1 MSNARWIWCKGD
13 FELYHSI
20 QLHSRREELGVE
32 YPVMWALYPPFPN
45 VVFRK
50 KFNARRAGSFQVSV
64 KGKAYIRVDGEKY
77 APETEIPFTAGEHDI
92 EIPVLCADGTF
103 PCVFI
108 DSEELITDESWI
120 CVHASTEKYPV
131 GTMEEYC
138 DKNDNPHIFK
148 FSYEPIFPVASE
160 RIGKGILYDFGR
172 ETFARLQIEK
182 GDKEQT
188 YRLCYGES
196 REEALDAQNAIIRLT
211 LAGQDR
217 YDLDGR
223 AFRFVFLENAADS
236 VKVRANYE
244 YLPLKDRADFTCNNP
259 EIKEIWDV
267 CAHTFHLNSREF
279 FLDGIKRDRWVWSG
293 DAYQSYM
300 ANNYLFFDNNITKR
314 TILALLGKPPYA
326 QHVNTINDYTMYLII
341 AVKEYYQNTGDS
353 KFVAFVWP
361 RICALYGFLAGR
373 TDEKDYVCHR
383 SGDWIFIDW
392 SPMDKS
398 GPLCAEQ
405 ILYWQ
410 TKNAMATLSELVG
423 EDGGNYA
430 AEAEKLKAQILRDY
444 WNEEKGAFIDCH
456 TSGKENVTRHANI
469 FAILYD
475 FVDEDKIQKIY
486 ENVLENDAVT
496 PITTPY
502 FEFFELLAYG
512 KLGKIQHIQNKI
524 ESYWGGILRL
534 GGTSIWEQF
543 DPNREGIDHYEMYGK
558 KFGCSL
564 CHAWGSGPIYLLG
577 RYCVGVYPTD
587 VGYKTFRVEPNPG
600 KYESFRG
607 TVPLPEGEVQV
618 EYADGKLS
626 VTAGAEGGTLLWQGK
641 EYTLEKDVT
650 LTV

>member
-160 RIGKGILYDFGR
+160 RIGEGILYDFGR

-244 YLPLKDRADFTCNNP
+244 YLPLKDRADFSCNNP
-259 EIKEIWDV
+259 EIKKIWDV

-314 TILALLGKPPYA
+314 TILALLGKPPY
-326 QHVNTINDYTMYLII
+326 T
-341 AVKEYYQNTGDS
+341 
-353 KFVAFVWP
+353 
-361 RICALYGFLAGR
+361 
-373 TDEKDYVCHR
+373 
-383 SGDWIFIDW
+383 
-392 SPMDKS
+392 
-398 GPLCAEQ
+398 
-405 ILYWQ
+405 
-410 TKNAMATLSELVG
+410 
-423 EDGGNYA
+423 
-430 AEAEKLKAQILRDY
+430 
-444 WNEEKGAFIDCH
+444 
-456 TSGKENVTRHANI
+456 
-469 FAILYD
+469 
-475 FVDEDKIQKIY
+475 
-486 ENVLENDAVT
+486 
-496 PITTPY
+496 
-502 FEFFELLAYG
+502 
-512 KLGKIQHIQNKI
+512 
-524 ESYWGGILRL
+524 
-534 GGTSIWEQF
+534 
-543 DPNREGIDHYEMYGK
+543 
-558 KFGCSL
+558 
-564 CHAWGSGPIYLLG
+564 
-577 RYCVGVYPTD
+577 
-587 VGYKTFRVEPNPG
+587 
-600 KYESFRG
+600 
-607 TVPLPEGEVQV
+607 
-618 EYADGKLS
+618 
-626 VTAGAEGGTLLWQGK
+626 
-641 EYTLEKDVT
+641 
-650 LTV
+650 

>member
-50 KFNARRAGSFQVSV
+50 KFVAEREGSFRVSV
-64 KGKAYIRVDGEKY
+64 RGKAHIRIDDIKY
-77 APETEIPFTAGEHDI
+77 PPETDIPFTAGEHNI

-103 PCVFI
+103 PCIFI
-108 DSEELITDESWI
+108 DSEQLVTDESWL

-138 DKNDNPHIFK
+138 NEKDNPHIFK
-148 FSYEPIFPVASE
+148 FCYTPIFPTAVRTVE
-160 RIGKGILYDFGR
+160 GGVLYDYGK
-172 ETFARLQIEK
+172 ETFCRISLSGTEEK
-182 GDKEQT
+182 SS
-188 YRLCYGES
+188 YMLYYGES
-196 REEALDAQNAIIRLT
+196 EEEALDTEHSIIRLP
-211 LAGQDR
+211 LSGAKEYR
-217 YDLDGR
+217 LSAR
-223 AFRFVFLENAADS
+223 AFRFLYLKGNTDG
-236 VKVRANYE
+236 VKISAEYE

-259 EIKEIWDV
+259 NVRKIWDI
-267 CAHTFHLNSREF
+267 CAYTFHLNSREF

-300 ANNYLFFDNNITKR
+300 ANNYLYFDNEITKR

-326 QHVNTINDYTMYLII
+326 QHINTINDYTMYLII
-341 AVKEYYQNTGDS
+341 AVAEYYRNTGDFS
-353 KFVAFVWP
+353 FISFLWP
-361 RICALYGFLAGR
+361 RLKSLYEFLAGR
-373 TDEKDYVCHR
+373 ADEEGYICHR

-398 GPLCAEQ
+398 GNLCAEQ
-405 ILYWQ
+405 ILFWQ
-410 TKNAMATLSELVG
+410 TKNAMAELSSLMG
-423 EDGGNYA
+423 EEKTTYEQ
-430 AEAEKLKAQILRDY
+430 EADILKKKILADFWR
-444 WNEEKGAFIDCH
+444 EEKGGFIDCC

-475 FVDEDKIQKIY
+475 FVDKVRVEQIY
-486 ENVLENDAVT
+486 NNVLENDAVT

-502 FEFFELLAYG
+502 FEFFELMAYG
-512 KLGKIQHIQNKI
+512 KLGKIEHIQDKI
-524 ESYWGGILRL
+524 DSYWGGIIER

-543 DPNREGIDHYEMYGK
+543 DPNKEGIEHYEMYGK
-558 KFGCSL
+558 KYGCSL

-600 KYESFRG
+600 KYAFFRG

-618 EYADGKLS
+618 EYADEKLS